1 VLTNYHVL
9 EGLILGKLDPASF
22 TCRFDYKVLA
32 DGSRKEGE
40 VVKIQHVLDF
50 SKYSQAEA
58 DNDPDREMP
67 NLEELDHALIRLS
80 HAIGSEPVGKKPAPP
95 RSQEDGYRCRKLSP
109 HCQSACHD
117 RAGLFVDGAFLLAHH
132 RVLMLE
138 TREHEAPQSRSPAPV
153 FSGADALRVGR
164 TRTYR
169 LHKVFTIF

>member
-80 HAIGSEPVGKKPAPP
+80 HAIGSEPVGKNASAAAQP
-95 RSQEDGYRCRKLSP
+95 RGWVNMQFGGGS
-109 HCQSACHD
+109 
-117 RAGLFVDGAFLLAHH
+117 
-132 RVLMLE
+132 
-138 TREHEAPQSRSPAPV
+138 
-153 FSGADALRVGR
+153 
-164 TRTYR
+164 
-169 LHKVFTIF
+169 